1 MSDIRDSLARAGVLA
16 GGAQG
21 DVHGDAG
28 TDREL
33 FDAHVD
39 AAVRAFQQQR
49 GLTVDGKVGPD
60 TYGALQAARRKLGDR
75 KLYDSPGHPY
85 TGDDVADLQRQL
97 LDMGFDLGRQ
107 DGIYGQRTAAAVAA
121 FQRESGL
128 RPDGQCGY
136 ETLVALRN
144 ARPRTTAGNPH
155 ELREDLALRR
165 RGAGLAG
172 KAVVLDPGHGAGD
185 TGWLVGDVCERD
197 VAFDVATRLQ
207 GRLQAAGAIAELTR
221 GPDAAPDDQA
231 RAAFAN
237 ATDAEL
243 FISLHCDGAESTRCQ
258 GVATYYFGTGPER
271 DSRVGARFAGLVQRE
286 IVARVPGLLDARTH
300 AKTWGLLRLTRM
312 PAVRVELG
320 YLTHAAD
327 AALLSEPEI
336 RDAIAE
342 AVLAAVQRVFLPIDV
357 DHPTGTFRLADLAAS

>member
-1 MSDIRDSLARAGVLA
+1 MSDIRESLARIGVLTA
-16 GGAQG
+16 DALTDGTA
-21 DVHGDAG
+21 DV
-28 TDREL
+28 
-33 FDAHVD
+33 FDDQVD

-75 KLYDSPGHPY
+75 TLRDSPGHPY

-97 LDMGFDLGRQ
+97 LDMGFDLGRV
-107 DGIYGQRTAAAVAA
+107 DGIYGPRTAAAVTA

-128 RPDGQCGY
+128 KPDGQCGY
-136 ETLVALRN
+136 GTLTALRN
-144 ARPRTTAGNPH
+144 ARPRSTAGNAH

-172 KAVVLDPGHGAGD
+172 KAIVIDAGHGGDD

-197 VAFDVATRLQ
+197 IVLDVATRLQ
-207 GRLQAAGAIAELTR
+207 GRLQAAGAFAELTR
-221 GPDAAPDDQA
+221 GADTAPDDAA
-231 RAAFAN
+231 RAEFAN
-237 ATDAEL
+237 ATDADL
-243 FISLHCDGAESTRCQ
+243 LISLHCDGAQSPRCQ

-300 AKTWGLLRLTRM
+300 AKTWSLLRLTRM

-320 YLTHAAD
+320 YLTHPTD
-327 AALLSEPEI
+327 AALLSEPDV

-342 AVLAAVQRVFLPIDV
+342 ALLAAVQRVFLPIDV
-357 DHPTGTFRLADLAAS
+357 DHPTGTFKLADLVS